1 MSKQTFIKGA
11 LILIFAGMISRLLG
25 FVNRIV
31 LARLLGDEGVGIY
44 MLALPALFLMITL
57 SQIGIPIAVSKLVS
71 EANVQKDQAR
81 VKKILFLSFTITIS
95 LSLILTVAFAFLTP
109 FIANHLLIDDR
120 TFIPMLMISPI
131 IPIIAISAVLRGYFQ
146 GMQNMK
152 PQAISQ
158 VIEQF
163 VRISLV
169 FILVK
174 LLLPYGIAFA
184 AGGAMLAVVIGELVS
199 LLYIFYCFKKDKNRP
214 KSLFRRFSYL
224 NLRKT
229 FSDIIQIALP
239 TAGTRLIGSVTHF
252 LEPILV
258 SQSLFIAG
266 YTISQSTTLYG
277 QLTGYVMPLLL
288 LPTFIT
294 YSLSVALV
302 PSISE
307 FNALNH
313 QVSVHFRIRQA
324 LRLSFASGG
333 IVTVIFILYAYPLLH
348 FVYNN
353 VNGASFLTFMAP
365 FFLLLYFQAPLQAAL
380 QALDFAKQAM
390 YNSLIGSIVKLST
403 LWILATKPSFGID
416 GVVIAILVGIV
427 VVTSLHF
434 VTLYKMINFKL
445 PFSLILK
452 MVGLIFLIYQVGY
465 LINQYIID
473 EFTVFNLG
481 GTIILLFVTYILGLF
496 LFKIVTKE
504 EWTQLKSR
512 NY

>member
-11 LILIFAGMISRLLG
+11 LILIIAGMISRLLG

-31 LARLLGDEGVGIY
+31 LARLLGDEGVGVY

-57 SQIGIPIAVSKLVS
+57 SQIGIPVAVSKLIA
-71 EANVQKDQAR
+71 EANIQQDRKR
-81 VKKILFLSFTITIS
+81 IRKILFISFTITIS
-95 LSLILTVAFAFLTP
+95 LSVILTIAFAFLTP
-109 FIANHLLIDDR
+109 FVANQLLLDER
-120 TFIPMLMISPI
+120 TYIPMLMISPI
-131 IPIIAISAVLRGYFQ
+131 IPIIAVSAVLRGYFQ

-152 PQAISQ
+152 PQATAQ

-163 VRISLV
+163 IRIVLV
-169 FILVK
+169 FILIK
-174 LLLPYGIAFA
+174 LMLPYGISYA
-184 AGGAMLAVVIGELVS
+184 AGGAMLAVVIGELAS
-199 LLYIFYCFKKDKNRP
+199 LLYIYYCFKTDENKPIKIF
-214 KSLFRRFSYL
+214 SRFSPSH
-224 NLRKT
+224 LRKT
-229 FSDIIQIALP
+229 LSDIMVIALP
-239 TAGTRLIGSVTHF
+239 TAGTRLIGSVTYF

-294 YSLSVALV
+294 QSLSVALV

-307 FNALNH
+307 FNAMNH
-313 QVSVHFRIRQA
+313 QKSVHFRIRQA
-324 LRLSFASGG
+324 LRLAFASGG
-333 IVTVIFILYAYPLLH
+333 IVTIVFMLYAHPLLS
-348 FVYNN
+348 FVYGNI
-353 VNGASFLTFMAP
+353 NGSTFLTFMAP

-390 YNSLIGSIVKLST
+390 YNSLIGSVIKLST

-416 GVVIAILVGIV
+416 GVVISILVGII

-434 VTLYKMINFKL
+434 ITLYRMINFKL
-445 PFSLILK
+445 PFVLILK
-452 MVGLIFLIYQVGY
+452 MTGLIIVIYQIGSY
-465 LINQYIID
+465 INQHFIE
-473 EFTVFNLG
+473 EFTIINLAG
-481 GTIILLFVTYILGLF
+481 AIILLVFVYLIGLF
-496 LFKIVTKE
+496 ALKIVSKE
-504 EWTQLKSR
+504 EWKQLRTK